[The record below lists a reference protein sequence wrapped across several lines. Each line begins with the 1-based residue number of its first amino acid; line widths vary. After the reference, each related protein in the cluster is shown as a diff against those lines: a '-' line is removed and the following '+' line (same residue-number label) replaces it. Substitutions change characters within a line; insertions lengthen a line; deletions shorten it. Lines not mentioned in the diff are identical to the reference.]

1 MPALRVSDSIP
12 AADARRAGAHA
23 RAIAR
28 GRSRLPLWFFSLI
41 VVAGAVLAMTL
52 TGPRAATTEI
62 PAAVQVGSQAAP
74 STPSSATSTTPAHA
88 TGSTSSTTTT
98 STAIVPAT
106 TPRTRVVQPQET
118 VTREDNSKES
128 DSSSDGSS
136 GAVTST
142 TSSTLAPASTG
153 S

>member
-1 MPALRVSDSIP
+1 MPARRVSDSMATP
-12 AADARRAGAHA
+12 HAGRARARA

-28 GRSRLPLWFFSLI
+28 ARSRLPLWLFSLI

-52 TGPRAATTEI
+52 IGPRAATTEI
-62 PAAVQVGSQAAP
+62 PATLQVGSQAAP
-74 STPSSATSTTPAHA
+74 SIPSSATSTIPAHP
-88 TGSTSSTTTT
+88 TGSTSTT
-98 STAIVPAT
+98 IVPAT

-128 DSSSDGSS
+128 DSSADGSS
-136 GAVTST
+136 GVTST

-153 S
+153 N

>member
-1 MPALRVSDSIP
+1 MPTLRVSDSIP
-12 AADARRAGAHA
+12 APDARRAGAHA

-28 GRSRLPLWFFSLI
+28 GRARLPLWFFSLI

-62 PAAVQVGSQAAP
+62 PAAVQVGSQTAP
-74 STPSSATSTTPAHA
+74 STPSSAA
-88 TGSTSSTTTT
+88 TTTTT
-98 STAIVPAT
+98 SSAIVPAT

-118 VTREDNSKES
+118 VTREDNSKEG